1 MKRQAYILLAFV
13 LVVVTVGAV
22 AVTSASADAPSRVRE
37 LTCSDGTS
45 FDGEQVRFG
54 LGTPPNTW
62 RNVNQGEFPTA
73 FVFHAAAVI
82 SPTGEVVEALTW
94 DHAQGVA
101 NNHELVTCSFIIPIG
116 DLEGYRADFIGYYVP

>member
-1 MKRQAYILLAFV
+1 MKFKLLAIL

-22 AVTSASADAPSRVRE
+22 AVTSASADAPSRARE
-37 LTCSDGTS
+37 LTCSNGTI
-45 FDGEQVRFG
+45 FIGEQVRAG
-54 LGTPPNTW
+54 AGTPPHTW

-82 SPTGEVVEALTW
+82 SPTGEVVEDVTW

-116 DLEGYRADFIGYYVP
+116 PLTGYRADFTGYFIP